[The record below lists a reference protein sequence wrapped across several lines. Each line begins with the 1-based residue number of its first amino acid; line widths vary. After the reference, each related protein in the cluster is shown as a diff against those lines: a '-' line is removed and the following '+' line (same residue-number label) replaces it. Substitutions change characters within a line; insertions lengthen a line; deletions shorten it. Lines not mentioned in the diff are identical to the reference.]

1 MPVGQPLGEWRLLP
15 RHRADPPIAGFFG
28 ISVDALLGVDAAA
41 EQEKIDG
48 YLRDFQAAIS
58 RGEIDD
64 CIAIARAG
72 VAEFPN
78 SYALLN
84 KLMYALFVAGDDTG
98 NIAEWKENMERYDA
112 EIVALGERIIR
123 HCPDQAIRLEATAR
137 LAFQHCEM
145 GRRAMGRAL
154 YETLPPMK
162 ACREAN
168 IWWGLEEDEKLP
180 HTRAYLLQSYDQ
192 LCGAMWKLAKLL
204 PPTDA
209 QRVWEKMQALD
220 AIIYDGPTPDHD
232 WGNANLPF
240 RMAKTHMQLNQPDAA
255 LVCLRRA
262 AEAARAFDERP
273 DEQTHESLLLG
284 QRTERRTDF
293 ETADTRP
300 LQHILRD
307 KWLAD
312 AVFDPIRG
320 DAAFGEIIAGLN

>member
-1 MPVGQPLGEWRLLP
+1 MKLQIGSTIKRLRKARDITQEEFAELLGVTCQSVSRWENGGCYPDIELIP
-15 RHRADPPIAGFFG
+15 AIAGFFG
-28 ISVDALLGVDAAA
+28 ISVDARLGVDAAA

-48 YLRDFQAAIS
+48 DLRDFQAAIS

-154 YETLPPMK
+154 YETLPSMK

-168 IWWGLEEDEKLP
+168 IWWGWKKTKNSP
-180 HTRAYLLQSYDQ
+180 TRGHICFKATTSSAAR
-192 LCGAMWKLAKLL
+192 CGSWPSCSRPQMPCASAKRLRHL
-204 PPTDA
+204 RRSFTTA
-209 QRVWEKMQALD
+209 QRPNATGGMRIALS
-220 AIIYDGPTPDHD
+220 AWRKST
-232 WGNANLPF
+232 
-240 RMAKTHMQLNQPDAA
+240 
-255 LVCLRRA
+255 CC
-262 AEAARAFDERP
+262 
-273 DEQTHESLLLG
+273 
-284 QRTERRTDF
+284 
-293 ETADTRP
+293 
-300 LQHILRD
+300 
-307 KWLAD
+307 
-312 AVFDPIRG
+312 
-320 DAAFGEIIAGLN
+320 